1 VFARLAGYH
10 QALFSQGDSTA
21 RVWSLVSRG
30 RGPNMIDG
38 KTNGGHVC
46 DCPRRTGTGP
56 TTTGSSITFSVRSSS
71 QSKSLICME
80 NAFLN

>member
-1 VFARLAGYH
+1 VFARLAGYC
-10 QALFSQGDSTA
+10 QALFFRGDSIA
-21 RVWSLVSRG
+21 RVWNLVSRG

-38 KTNGGHVC
+38 KPNVC